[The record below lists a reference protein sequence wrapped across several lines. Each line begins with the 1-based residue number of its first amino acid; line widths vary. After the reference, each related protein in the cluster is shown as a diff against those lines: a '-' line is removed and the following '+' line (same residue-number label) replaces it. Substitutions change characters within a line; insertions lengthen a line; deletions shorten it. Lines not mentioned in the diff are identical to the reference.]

1 MTTPNKTAIA
11 LLAVSSLMAAP
22 ALSQDNLAFLG
33 TSMFGEYEVGG
44 QGAGEEASGD
54 FSAEL
59 DLDSG
64 QICYMLE
71 LDGIEDFAAA
81 HIHKAP
87 AGENGPPVMTLELMG
102 PEGDDVCTQ
111 ADVELLKDIAKNKA
125 DYYVNVHTTAFPA
138 GAIRGQL
145 GQ

>member
-1 MTTPNKTAIA
+1 MKTPSKSKLA
-11 LLAVSSLMAAP
+11 LMLAGGLIAAP
-22 ALSQDNLAFLG
+22 AIAQDNLAYLG
-33 TSMFGEYEVGG
+33 TSMFGEYEVAG
-44 QGAGEEASGD
+44 GAGEEATGD

-64 QICYMLE
+64 RICYMLE
-71 LDGIEDFAAA
+71 IDGIDDFAAA

-87 AGENGPPVMTLELMG
+87 AGENGPPVLTLELLG
-102 PEGDDVCTQ
+102 PDGDDVCAL
-111 ADVELLKDIAKNKA
+111 ADVELLRDIAKNKA
-125 DYYVNVHTTAFPA
+125 DYYINVHTIAFPA